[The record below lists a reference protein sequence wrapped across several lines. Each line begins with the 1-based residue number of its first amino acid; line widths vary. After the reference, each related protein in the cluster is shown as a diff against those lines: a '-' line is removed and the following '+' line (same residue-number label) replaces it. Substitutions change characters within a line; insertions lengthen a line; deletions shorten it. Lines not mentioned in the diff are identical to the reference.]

1 MTQKLNADLERDDGR
16 GTRDG
21 SEMNWEGE
29 ASAEPKTTANS
40 EWRVA
45 NSERL
50 MANGD

>member
-1 MTQKLNADLERDDGR
+1 MTQKLNADLERDEVR
-16 GTRDG
+16 GMRDR

-29 ASAEPKTTANS
+29 APAEPRTTANS